1 MPSKRPHSSLDRPLA
16 TALEGGLP
24 PGAIPYG
31 TNSAWPIILMALE
44 RKRGVWH
51 ALQRAYAHPSN
62 AVSSAR
68 KWAETLFD
76 EATCERLEAAWM
88 PTEDGG
94 ARVYMR
100 IRAEGQRPFVAP
112 DDEPEEEEEEE
123 EAEPEPE
130 DPLPPEP
137 RVVAADTQTRR
148 LKGKDILAIRR
159 RVAAGEKQ
167 SDLAH
172 EYGVSQATVSRYVNR
187 TRGRA

>member
-1 MPSKRPHSSLDRPLA
+1 MPSKPSHSSLDRPLA

-51 ALQRAYAHPSN
+51 ALQRVYSHPSN

-76 EATCERLEAAWM
+76 EATCERLEAAWT
-88 PTEDGG
+88 PAENGG

-112 DDEPEEEEEEE
+112 DGEPEEEEEEE
-123 EAEPEPE
+123 PEPE
-130 DPLPPEP
+130 GLLPPESHA
-137 RVVAADTQTRR
+137 VAADTQTRR
-148 LKGKDILAIRR
+148 LSGKDILAIRR

>member
-1 MPSKRPHSSLDRPLA
+1 MPTSRPNHSSLDRPLA

-31 TNSAWPIILMALE
+31 TNSAWPTILMALD

-51 ALQRAYAHPSN
+51 ALQRIYAHPSN
-62 AVSSAR
+62 AVASAR

-76 EATCERLEAAWM
+76 EVTCERLEAAWM

-100 IRAEGQRPFVAP
+100 IRTEDQRPFVAP
-112 DDEPEEEEEEE
+112 DDEPEDEEEEDEE
-123 EAEPEPE
+123 EEPEPHA
-130 DPLPPEP
+130 
-137 RVVAADTQTRR
+137 VVAATRTRR

-159 RVAAGEKQ
+159 RIAAGEKQ

-172 EYGVSQATVSRYVNR
+172 EYGVSQATISRYANR